1 MASRL
6 TIAQTRL
13 QEATAALTALEAQT
27 AAMTTAESTATQEQV
42 DAHIEAVRSARTAVQ
57 TAQREVVSAQT
68 LLDME
73 QSRSTNQTQAPGQGS
88 STTSY
93 PGPGSPSQ
101 FSVTPR
107 AEQDPRRG
115 YRVIGQLALDVKTM
129 QDAQRRGMPLDTRT
143 AERLAVV
150 LNDTAQFTAMEQ
162 ADQARYGAA
171 APSPLHQ
178 EGHSTDGIMV
188 PVDFRNEI
196 WKPAYE
202 ADDLL
207 PLFAPQPTSSRVV
220 QFAADETTPWG
231 ASGIKAYWTAEGAQK
246 TPSKLALSPRE
257 VHLHKIAALVYTTD
271 ELLQDTTLLTAR
283 INEAAPR
290 AIGWEVSEA
299 LVRGNG
305 VGKPLGF
312 ELSPALVTIA
322 KETNQKAGTIYTEN
336 VLNMAS
342 RINEGPGSRLL
353 WLAHRSVIPS
363 LATLKIG
370 NEPSWTNQNQ
380 GLREAPNGMLLGI
393 PIKFTQHARFRGTV
407 GDIMLVDLAGYAA
420 FVHSSGTR
428 FDSSIHLY
436 FDYDITAF
444 RWVFRVGGMPYLS
457 APLAQANGSET
468 ISHFIEL
475 ATRA

>member
-13 QEATAALTALEAQT
+13 SELETKTKALLADD
-27 AAMTTAESTATQEQV
+27 STATKEEM
-42 DAHIEAVRSARTAVQ
+42 DAHALAVTAARE
-57 TAQREVVSAQT
+57 EVASAQT
-68 LLDME
+68 LVNLD
-73 QSRSTNQTQAPGQGS
+73 RSAAA
-88 STTSY
+88 STTMTTPAAASAA
-93 PGPGSPSQ
+93 GPMTTGAFIQ
-101 FSVTPR
+101 VTPQ
-107 AEQDPRRG
+107 AERDPRRG
-115 YRVIGQLALDVKTM
+115 FTSTGHFAQSVKRF
-129 QDAQRRGMPLDTRT
+129 QDSRQSGIPMDART
-143 AERLAVV
+143 SELMAIV
-150 LNDTAQFTAMEQ
+150 LNDTARYSAEEQ
-162 ADQARYGAA
+162 AEISRLRSMGYQVA

-178 EGHSTDGIMV
+178 EGHSTDGLMV

-207 PLFAPQPTSSRVV
+207 PLFNPQPTSSRVV

-231 ASGIKAYWTAEGAQK
+231 AAGIKAYWTAEGAQK

-271 ELLQDTTLLTAR
+271 ELLQDTTLLTSR

-299 LVRGNG
+299 LIRGSG
-305 VGKPLGF
+305 VGKPKGF
-312 ELSPALVTIA
+312 EDSPAVIVVA

-342 RINEGPGSRLL
+342 RINEGPGSRLF
-353 WLAHRSVIPS
+353 WLAHRSTIPS
-363 LATLKIG
+363 IATLKIG

-380 GLREAPNGMLLGI
+380 GLREAPNGMLLGV
-393 PIKFTQHARFRGTV
+393 PIKFTQHARFRGTQ
-407 GDIMLVDLAGYAA
+407 GDLMLVDLSGYAA

-457 APLAQANGSET
+457 APITQANGSDT
-468 ISHFIEL
+468 MSHFIEL